1 MYDAKGR
8 ADRDIVF
15 KEHMHL
21 VKKLAHQ
28 LKAKLPP
35 NVEVDD
41 LIQAGMIGL
50 LDALSK
56 YEETCFLEPS
66 GSSTKSE
73 PSPSS

>member
-50 LDALSK
+50 LDALAK
-56 YEETCFLEPS
+56 
-66 GSSTKSE
+66 
-73 PSPSS
+73 